1 MCVVFLP
8 NTTVTFLQNSCPSE
22 EIIQSNLT
30 KPDYQERQCFQPF
43 SYIFETSVK
52 RLKLLPGELGL
63 GLQLVEALWLVPHHG
78 ELQVAFT
85 GVCPGET
92 VKTGERRGRQE
103 EAKVRQKRARTGAGK
118 TKKKKG

>member
-1 MCVVFLP
+1 M
-8 NTTVTFLQNSCPSE
+8 QISQPSE
-22 EIIQSNLT
+22 EIIHSNFT
-30 KPDYQERQCFQPF
+30 KPDYHERQRFQPF

-85 GVCPGET
+85 NVCPGERAN
-92 VKTGERRGRQE
+92 TGERGERQE

-118 TKKKKG
+118 TKTKKKRAEKHDYGS